1 MNDEA
6 LRQFTHDRR
15 HAREREAKVE
25 RLAAHARSLRPSRAS
40 ERASAAVL
48 GHLLAARRHA
58 TT

>member
-6 LRQFTHDRR
+6 LRQLTHDRR
-15 HAREREAKVE
+15 QEREREAEME
-25 RLAAHARSLRPSRAS
+25 RLAGHARSRRPSRSS
-40 ERASAAVL
+40 ERASTAVL